1 MLNSDHPDARCVD
14 PGIAVLRWTGAL
26 PPDLRI
32 PIIMAPIF
40 FLGFF
45 ASALGEEIGWQGYAF
60 GYLRSRW
67 NALESAV
74 ILGAAWALWHVIP
87 FLQTHRGLRWVAW
100 QSMATIVMRIII
112 VWLYVNAGDSI
123 LAAALFHSMNN
134 VSVFLFPNY
143 GSNYDP
149 FVACVILTL
158 TAVSVVFLWR
168 PRTMARF
175 RYAPP
180 NGN

>member
-1 MLNSDHPDARCVD
+1 VLNSDHPDARCVD

-87 FLQTHRGLRWVAW
+87 FLQTHCGSGARGLWLRLDMLRQTAIELPVPFL
-100 QSMATIVMRIII
+100 QSRFSAT
-112 VWLYVNAGDSI
+112 
-123 LAAALFHSMNN
+123 AALRQTTSL
-134 VSVFLFPNY
+134 S
-143 GSNYDP
+143 
-149 FVACVILTL
+149 
-158 TAVSVVFLWR
+158 R
-168 PRTMARF
+168 PVRAGLRAR
-175 RYAPP
+175 RA
-180 NGN
+180 